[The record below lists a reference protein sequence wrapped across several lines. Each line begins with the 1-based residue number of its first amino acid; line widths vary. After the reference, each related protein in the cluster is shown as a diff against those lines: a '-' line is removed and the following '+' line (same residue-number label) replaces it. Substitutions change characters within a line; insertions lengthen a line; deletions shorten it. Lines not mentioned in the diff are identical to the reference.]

1 MRNVIV
7 LEDAAEDLEIGR
19 EFYDASE
26 SGVGSYFVE
35 SLLEDIESLTH
46 LHGIHPI
53 REGFH
58 RMLASRFPFGI
69 YYEENDVAVRVF
81 AVLDL
86 RRDPS
91 WIHEELEGRK

>member
-7 LEDAAEDLEIGR
+7 LEKAAEDLEIGR

-26 SGVGSYFVE
+26 SGIGSYFVE
-35 SLLEDIESLTH
+35 SLVSDIESLAQ

-58 RMLASRFPFGI
+58 RMLQAAFLLASTTMK
-69 YYEENDVAVRVF
+69 VM
-81 AVLDL
+81 
-86 RRDPS
+86 
-91 WIHEELEGRK
+91 